1 VSTTGLMD
9 TNLRRRRQYK
19 SWPEALK
26 QEIVAATT
34 APGASVSAVA
44 RRYDVNANLVF
55 TWRKRFAAAA
65 CPATAPQLVPVV
77 VRPEQPNP
85 AVRATDRNAIEIE
98 LPNGYRVRV
107 GGSVSSASLRLVLN
121 ALERR

>member
-1 VSTTGLMD
+1 MD
-9 TNLRRRRQYK
+9 TNLRRRRRYK

-26 QEIVAATT
+26 QEIVAAAT

-55 TWRKRFAAAA
+55 TWRRRFAVAAS
-65 CPATAPQLVPVV
+65 PATAPQLVPVV
-77 VRPEQPNP
+77 VRPEQPNA
-85 AVRATDRNAIEIE
+85 AVRATDRDAIEIE

-107 GGSVSSASLRLVLN
+107 GGSISSASLRLVLN
-121 ALERR
+121 AVERR

>member
-1 VSTTGLMD
+1 MD
-9 TNLRRRRQYK
+9 TNLGRRRRYR

-26 QEIVAATT
+26 QEIVAAAT
-34 APGASVSAVA
+34 APGASVSAEA
-44 RRYDVNANLVF
+44 RRYDVNATLVF

>member
-1 VSTTGLMD
+1 MD
-9 TNLRRRRQYK
+9 TNLRRRRRYK

-26 QEIVAATT
+26 QEIVAAAT

-55 TWRKRFAAAA
+55 TWRRRFAKAAP
-65 CPATAPQLVPVV
+65 PATAPQLVPVV

-85 AVRATDRNAIEIE
+85 AVGATDRNAIEIE

>member
-1 VSTTGLMD
+1 MD
-9 TNLRRRRQYK
+9 TNLRRRRRYH

-26 QEIVAATT
+26 REIVAAAT

-55 TWRKRFAAAA
+55 TWRRRFAAAA
-65 CPATAPQLVPVV
+65 APATAPQLVPVV
-77 VRPEQPNP
+77 VRPEQPNA
-85 AVRATDRNAIEIE
+85 AVRASDGHTIEIE

-107 GGSVSSASLRLVLN
+107 GGSVNSASLRLVLN

>member
-1 VSTTGLMD
+1 MD
-9 TNLRRRRQYK
+9 TNLRRRRRYK

-26 QEIVAATT
+26 QEIVAAAT

-55 TWRKRFAAAA
+55 TSRRRFAEAAS
-65 CPATAPQLVPVV
+65 PATAPQLVPVV
-77 VRPEQPNP
+77 VRPEQPN
-85 AVRATDRNAIEIE
+85 AAFRATDRDVMEIE